1 MSRKAKNTVK
11 MWVEEGY
18 MIEEMGQR
26 YTKSMT
32 LEITL
37 RFKNQSGQPVNFYED
52 RVKMKNLAKRQDFI
66 AIPLTKDNGS
76 GLAEVLLVN
85 HKLIYRM
92 ADKLQ
97 ELWED
102 YNNSKG
108 YWRIQG
114 DVEYLNLLNKVNQA
128 SETLYELYQLTK
140 KMHSDEE
147 GINIEFYHNGFI
159 SADVYTEFKKEIHQ
173 LTQEMKATGKFD
185 ENRMKLQENIAS
197 LYE

>member
-1 MSRKAKNTVK
+1 MSRKANNTIR
-11 MWVEEGY
+11 MWAKEGY
-18 MIEEMGQR
+18 MIEKMGRR
-26 YTKSMT
+26 YTKNMT

-85 HKLIYRM
+85 HKLIYRIP
-92 ADKLQ
+92 DKLQ

-102 YNNSKG
+102 YNKG
-108 YWRIQG
+108 YWRLQG
-114 DVEYLNLLNKVNQA
+114 DVEYLNLLNKVIHA

-147 GINIEFYHNGFI
+147 GSHIEFYHDGFI
-159 SADVYTEFKKEIHQ
+159 SAYAYTEFKKEIHQ